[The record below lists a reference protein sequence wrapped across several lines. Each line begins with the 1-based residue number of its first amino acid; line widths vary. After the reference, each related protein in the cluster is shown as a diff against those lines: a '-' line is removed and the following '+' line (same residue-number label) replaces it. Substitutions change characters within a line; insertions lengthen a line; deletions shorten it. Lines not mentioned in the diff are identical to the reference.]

1 MLRLESFWSALIRE
15 AACIPLALRRG
26 VRWEQML
33 ASGVSEMA
41 GAVSDPACVWSN
53 GIYFR
58 NLLEAFLSL
67 HYCSK
72 SSLRGKKKMQ
82 PLYGCS
88 WVRAVVMSV
97 MPVSERGW
105 VLSSW

>member
-72 SSLRGKKKMQ
+72 SSLRGKKCNLSM
-82 PLYGCS
+82 
-88 WVRAVVMSV
+88 VAV
-97 MPVSERGW
+97 G
-105 VLSSW
+105 